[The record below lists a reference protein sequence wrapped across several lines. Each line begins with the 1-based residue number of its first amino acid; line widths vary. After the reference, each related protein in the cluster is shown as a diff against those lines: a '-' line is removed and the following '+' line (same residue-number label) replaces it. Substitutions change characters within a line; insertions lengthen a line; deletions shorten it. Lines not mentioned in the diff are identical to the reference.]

1 MSDRRSYA
9 DGPCYPELAAITLI
23 GLTHIVLETTVSEAV
38 ALWFSGVAALVFV
51 GYLLWRA
58 RGGAPVLRAW
68 GMRRDNF
75 WVAVRAQ
82 LPIMVGGAVAILGY
96 GVAVGSLGL
105 PRSFWLT
112 LAFYPVWG
120 IAQQFGL
127 QNLIARN
134 VASLVSHP
142 VAVAGVAAALFAASH
157 IPRWPLV
164 SLTLV
169 SGFFFTLFYRRAPNL
184 WAVGIVHGVLGSLAI
199 YLVSQE
205 EPGAAIWQFL
215 AEP

>member
-1 MSDRRSYA
+1 MSDRHSYA
-9 DGPCYPELAAITLI
+9 GGPCHPELAAIALI

-68 GMRRDNF
+68 GVRRDNF
-75 WVAVRAQ
+75 WVALGAQ
-82 LPIMVGGAVAILGY
+82 LPIVVGGGVAILGY
-96 GVAVGSLGL
+96 GLAVGSLGL
-105 PRSFWLT
+105 PRGFWLT
-112 LAFYPVWG
+112 LALYPVWG

-127 QNLIARN
+127 QNLIGRN

-142 VAVAGVAAALFAASH
+142 VAVAGVAAALFAASLM
-157 IPRWPLV
+157 PRWPLV
-164 SLTLV
+164 FLTLV

-205 EPGAAIWQFL
+205 DPGASIWQFL
-215 AEP
+215 AGP